1 MAALDSCISADTYSD
16 FAAKDTNRIL
26 GKISKSIAR
35 KSPFIDILP
44 GGVFPSNY
52 SQVVRSV
59 VQEEAALGTSLAK
72 PVFSNALSVC
82 GTIGNQD
89 NVGSIEYQYQLENL
103 RGRGPR
109 VCVKAARNAFKTA
122 YDMAYASMESGLRKI
137 TNSDIR
143 SLLHLRSGLKY
154 VTRSSTFH
162 TSNLTGSE
170 FAIDTK
176 FAAVLPTAPV
186 NFKTLR
192 KLGGTLRSD
201 FGLDPFETENGA
213 MFKVIGS
220 DDAIEYLRNDTQIK
234 ADANVLT
241 QGSFKVGEEMI
252 KGFQFEQ
259 LYRGYAFGVD
269 PQPLRA
275 SGFDGNGDLVLV
287 EPQVAVST
295 SNGTA
300 FRVNPSWVSTAT
312 APYEVMF
319 LIAGGSFERM
329 TPERFVGEGDFKFSP
344 QLVPG
349 SIEWHFIRDNCNA
362 FGDYGQHI
370 YEIERAYRPIRPHA
384 VIAILTKRCDFDH
397 GLTACATTS
406 SGL

>member
-1 MAALDSCISADTYSD
+1 MPNDCISADTYSD
-16 FAAKDTNRIL
+16 FAAKDSNRIL
-26 GKISKSIAR
+26 GRIAKNIAR
-35 KSPFIDILP
+35 KSPFIDLLP
-44 GGVFPSNY
+44 GGVFPANY

-72 PVFSNALSVC
+72 PVFANSVDVC

-89 NVGSIEYQYQLENL
+89 NVGSIEYQYQLQNL

-109 VCVKAARNAFKTA
+109 VCLRAARNAFKTA
-122 YDMAYASMESGLRKI
+122 YDMAYGSLESGLRKI

-154 VTRSSTFH
+154 VCRSSAYH
-162 TSNLTGSE
+162 TSNITGSE

-176 FAAVLPTAPV
+176 FAAVLPTAPL

-192 KLGGTLRSD
+192 KLGGLLKQD
-201 FGLDPFETENGA
+201 YGLDPFETDRGA

-220 DDAIEYLRNDTQIK
+220 DDAIEYLRNDTQVRS
-234 ADANVLT
+234 DVVPLT
-241 QGSFKVGEEMI
+241 QGSFKIGEDMI
-252 KGFQFEQ
+252 KGFEFEQ

-269 PQPLRA
+269 PQPIRA
-275 SGFDGNGDLVLV
+275 SGFDGSGNLVLV

-312 APYEVMF
+312 APYELVF
-319 LIAGGSFERM
+319 LLAGGSFERL

-349 SIEWHFIRDNCNA
+349 SLEWFFIRDNCNA

-397 GLTACATTS
+397 GLSACATTS